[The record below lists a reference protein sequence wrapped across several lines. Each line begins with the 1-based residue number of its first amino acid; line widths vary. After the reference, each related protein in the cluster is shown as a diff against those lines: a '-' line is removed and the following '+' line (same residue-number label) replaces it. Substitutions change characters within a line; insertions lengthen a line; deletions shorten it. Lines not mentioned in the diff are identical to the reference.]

1 MHALRHFPWL
11 VNGGWGLVEGM
22 VVDLNSRSILDKNE
36 EVFFNTWDEIAQGEG
51 EASLNMLTPNSSPN
65 SGSALSFM
73 YTRTLLRP
81 YSFNRCAQLF
91 QKPHSCHGGPVFAMM
106 HSFYDS
112 ENCFRNFPPCFH
124 GFFYFFSKTQKCA
137 IL

>member
-1 MHALRHFPWL
+1 
-11 VNGGWGLVEGM
+11 M
-22 VVDLNSRSILDKNE
+22 VVNLNSRSILDKNE

-81 YSFNRCAQLF
+81 YSSAFSVWPTGVHNYSKNHTLAM
-91 QKPHSCHGGPVFAMM
+91 GGQ
-106 HSFYDS
+106 Y
-112 ENCFRNFPPCFH
+112 
-124 GFFYFFSKTQKCA
+124 
-137 IL
+137 LL

>member
-1 MHALRHFPWL
+1 
-11 VNGGWGLVEGM
+11 M

-65 SGSALSFM
+65 SGSAFS
-73 YTRTLLRP
+73 
-81 YSFNRCAQLF
+81 F
-91 QKPHSCHGGPVFAMM
+91 QKPHSCHGVPVFAMM
-106 HSFYDS
+106 NSFYDS
-112 ENCFRNFPPCFH
+112 GNCFRNFPPCFH
-124 GFFYFFSKTQKCA
+124 GFCYFFSKTQKCT